1 MQTATT
7 VNVML
12 VRFTAIVQVVLGVLF
27 WTGNLLSMIPVHM
40 LIGFVFVLSL
50 WTLSG
55 LAAWAGVSSDLVA
68 LGFAWGLV
76 VPVIGLTQTR
86 ILPGDLHWIVQVAH
100 LLVGIIGA
108 GIGDMLANRIGD
120 RLSTPATA

>member
-7 VNVML
+7 VTVML

-55 LAAWAGVSSDLVA
+55 LAAGAGVSADLVV
-68 LGFAWGLV
+68 LGFAWGLI
-76 VPVIGLTQTR
+76 VPVLGLTQTR
-86 ILPGDLHWIVQVAH
+86 LLPGDLHWIVQVAH
-100 LLVGIIGA
+100 LLVGVIGA
-108 GIGDMLANRIGD
+108 GIGDRLASRIGD
-120 RLSTPATA
+120 KSSTPVPA

>member
-7 VNVML
+7 ITVML
-12 VRFTAIVQVVLGVLF
+12 VRFTAIVQVVLGLLF

-55 LAAWAGVSSDLVA
+55 LAAGAGVSPGLVA
-68 LGFAWGLV
+68 LGLAWGLV
-76 VPVIGLTQTR
+76 VPVLGLTQTR
-86 ILPGDLHWIVQVAH
+86 ILPGDFHWIVQVVH
-100 LLVGIIGA
+100 LLVGVIGA
-108 GIGDMLANRIGD
+108 GIGDMLANRIGE
-120 RLSTPATA
+120 RHSAPVPA